1 MSAEILLALEELHRQ
16 NIIFRDLKSDNV
28 VIDKDGHAILADY
41 GLAKMG
47 ISMKHRTNAFCG
59 SIKYLAPEML
69 FRKGYTLTLDW
80 YTFGIFI
87 YEMLS
92 G

>member
-1 MSAEILLALEELHRQ
+1 
-16 NIIFRDLKSDNV
+16 
-28 VIDKDGHAILADY
+28 
-41 GLAKMG
+41 MG